1 MYTMIWA
8 VTFRN
13 NLSCRLPRVKG
24 AHLPRTLKRL
34 EAVSL
39 LDEANKTVPIRPCQ
53 LDRAKTQHA

>member
-13 NLSCRLPRVKG
+13 NLSCRLPRVKV

-34 EAVSL
+34 EAVFL
-39 LDEANKTVPIRPCQ
+39 LDQAN
-53 LDRAKTQHA
+53 